1 MRSTLLLILLS
12 FAIQIAAQ
20 IHVLPDLEVTGESQV
35 KIYLYKKA
43 LPYTHDSLPGDS
55 ISAFLPTS
63 LPSPQV
69 GEITLLKN
77 PVRHYF
83 HAEAKSRMALDA
95 EYRYIGI
102 NPQIR
107 SLGAGMSLSSPKG
120 NLISNHF
127 QARGNF
133 LTLSGE
139 DIATF
144 LKYYNSDGKN
154 LNSEY
159 GSAEL
164 YAYKDQYKAFGYDVD
179 RVSTGFTVY
188 GIKQKNMSQ
197 GLDTWGMDLNH
208 QSTFRFPD
216 VDWGNRILLSTDN
229 SVWQSY
235 IETPVNFLE
244 KASLHIMFDGENFLP
259 VPGFVWRYITDI
271 DQQFSVS
278 NNPIFVRNTYDSLL
292 EKYRWVGLK
301 SKGNKL
307 KHTLIPINISF
318 RLEDFQPTT
327 QESFLRT
334 FMLENRT
341 QLAVQEL
348 NPVTSINP
356 ELPGIAATDVF
367 SNNSTIS
374 ASFGQGTIVFDQTL
388 SLNLAYLSDQNWIRA
403 PYQPLLAAE
412 SQITYES
419 YPYGGELELNQ
430 LFFAVD
436 HMQRD
441 LPEVV
446 DLSLEGRYDF
456 GRYDQIYLRLENIL
470 GASIRP
476 YRTLPNQGFSIT
488 AGIYHRF

>member
-1 MRSTLLLILLS
+1 
-12 FAIQIAAQ
+12 
-20 IHVLPDLEVTGESQV
+20 
-35 KIYLYKKA
+35 
-43 LPYTHDSLPGDS
+43 
-55 ISAFLPTS
+55 
-63 LPSPQV
+63 
-69 GEITLLKN
+69 
-77 PVRHYF
+77 
-83 HAEAKSRMALDA
+83 
-95 EYRYIGI
+95 
-102 NPQIR
+102 
-107 SLGAGMSLSSPKG
+107 
-120 NLISNHF
+120 
-127 QARGNF
+127 
-133 LTLSGE
+133 
-139 DIATF
+139 
-144 LKYYNSDGKN
+144 
-154 LNSEY
+154 
-159 GSAEL
+159 
-164 YAYKDQYKAFGYDVD
+164 
-179 RVSTGFTVY
+179 
-188 GIKQKNMSQ
+188 
-197 GLDTWGMDLNH
+197 
-208 QSTFRFPD
+208 
-216 VDWGNRILLSTDN
+216 
-229 SVWQSY
+229 
-235 IETPVNFLE
+235 
-244 KASLHIMFDGENFLP
+244 
-259 VPGFVWRYITDI
+259 
-271 DQQFSVS
+271 
-278 NNPIFVRNTYDSLL
+278 
-292 EKYRWVGLK
+292 
-301 SKGNKL
+301 
-307 KHTLIPINISF
+307 
-318 RLEDFQPTT
+318 
-327 QESFLRT
+327 T